1 MSTLPPIPGWI
12 QMETQVAQILTQ
24 QEIHGWYF
32 DEQKARSLESTLRKE
47 LKKLLEYFENNT
59 LTLQERCSLL
69 NEITGHKDMLL
80 ERSFKD

>member
-1 MSTLPPIPGWI
+1 MDGTLMNKPLNNLNKLSEENW
-12 QMETQVAQILTQ
+12 
-24 QEIHGWYF
+24 
-32 DEQKARSLESTLRKE
+32 KTL
-47 LKKLLEYFENNT
+47 LQYFENNS